1 MSNRIRTLLN
11 RIVATAKSQGL
22 TQAALA
28 KAAGMTPVGLSKAK
42 GRGDIRA
49 SHLAALAHR
58 VDLELTLAPRHS
70 QEKALAAIRAGR
82 FFADSDDA
90 PGAQ

>member
-1 MSNRIRTLLN
+1 MKNSVQTLLN
-11 RIVATAKSQGL
+11 TIIATAKSCGM

-28 KAAGMTPVGLSKAK
+28 KGAGMSPVGLSKAK

-49 SHLAALAHR
+49 SHLAALANH

-70 QEKALAAIRAGR
+70 REKAVAAIRAGR
-82 FFADSDDA
+82 FFAVSDDD
-90 PGAQ
+90 PGEG